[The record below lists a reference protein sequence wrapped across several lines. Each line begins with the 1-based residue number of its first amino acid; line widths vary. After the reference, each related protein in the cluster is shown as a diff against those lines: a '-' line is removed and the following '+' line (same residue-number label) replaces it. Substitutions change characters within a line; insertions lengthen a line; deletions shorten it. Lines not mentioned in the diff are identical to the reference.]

1 MFLWCNQ
8 KKYNAICDA
17 LMIFVCREWVS
28 DSSLLPACLVHLRRW
43 CFTQFIHLQWGG
55 GEILDNWAFFVC
67 VCVCVC
73 VKLTQR
79 NDFMASWA
87 NFFFILEPNIW
98 HYFIIF
104 SIWKI
109 DWTFLSL
116 YIHSKAMDKISY
128 PPYMYLYKY
137 IVITYS
143 ICVLRVLKPPWRLKT
158 TFWNKWKLQ

>member
-1 MFLWCNQ
+1 MWCSNDF
-8 KKYNAICDA
+8 C
-17 LMIFVCREWVS
+17 LPWVS
-28 DSSLLPACLVHLRRW
+28 VRQLFIGCLLGPFATLMFHSIHT
-43 CFTQFIHLQWGG
+43 FTMGW
-55 GEILDNWAFFVC
+55 GEILDNWASF
-67 VCVCVC
+67 CVC

-87 NFFFILEPNIW
+87 IFFFILEPNIW

-143 ICVLRVLKPPWRLKT
+143 ICVLRVLKPPWRLK
-158 TFWNKWKLQ
+158 NNILK

>member
-8 KKYNAICDA
+8 KKYNTICDA

-28 DSSLLPACLVHLRRW
+28 DSSLLAACLVHLRRRVSLNSY
-43 CFTQFIHLQWGG
+43 INNGM

-67 VCVCVC
+67 VCGTYTREMILWQVE
-73 VKLTQR
+73 QI
-79 NDFMASWA
+79 
-87 NFFFILEPNIW
+87 FFFILEPNIW

-143 ICVLRVLKPPWRLKT
+143 ICVLRVLKPPWRLK
-158 TFWNKWKLQ
+158 NNILK

>member
-1 MFLWCNQ
+1 MSVRQLF
-8 KKYNAICDA
+8 I
-17 LMIFVCREWVS
+17 
-28 DSSLLPACLVHLRRW
+28 ACLLGPFATLMFHSIHT
-43 CFTQFIHLQWGG
+43 FTMGW
-55 GEILDNWAFFVC
+55 GEILDNWAFFLC
-67 VCVCVC
+67 VCGTNTREMILWQVE
-73 VKLTQR
+73 QI
-79 NDFMASWA
+79 
-87 NFFFILEPNIW
+87 FFFILEPNIW

-143 ICVLRVLKPPWRLKT
+143 ICVLRVLKPP
-158 TFWNKWKLQ
+158 